1 MPPGETLSPGTEGR
15 EVTVGAQLTAGDE
28 TGDLGL
34 ETEGKGKQ
42 SSGFPGRGGQEVPRE
57 CL

>member
-1 MPPGETLSPGTEGR
+1 MPPGETLSLGTEGR
-15 EVTVGAQLTAGDE
+15 EATCCTAGDE

-42 SSGFPGRGGQEVPRE
+42 STGFPGRSGQEVPRE